1 MIKSKHLNQDI
12 KELEEK
18 IKKGTASNSD
28 LVKAVLLVAKLVR
41 DVRTN
46 QTRIM
51 KAQGVELIK
60 PDDNRVEDVEKKETE
75 E

>member
-1 MIKSKHLNQDI
+1 MIRSKHLNQDI
-12 KELEEK
+12 RELEEK
-18 IKKGTASNSD
+18 IKKATASDSD
-28 LVKAVLLVAKLVR
+28 VVKAVLLLVKLVR

-51 KAQGVELIK
+51 KSQGVELKK
-60 PDDNRVEDVEKKETE
+60 PDDVKREDSEEKERE